1 MKSFR
6 FGLCF
11 RKGIIRNILDQSK
24 KLQMRFSSNYWSKF
38 SFPSIF
44 HRSTAR
50 AGTNPDLGTLTKV
63 SNVTRGNLQAEDC
76 KITETFHLAN
86 SSGHPSAS
94 SKSCNGTVEPRSLTF
109 DQLVTAQSPQWI
121 RVDAVTGLATLSHF
135 LQLSMASFASGGLL
149 KVNQQDVLTSKL
161 LGGEGGTLFSFC
173 PSPRGSSFFSLISN
187 DSKLFS
193 NGRCERWS
201 FICLCHWPADLDEKS
216 PHLKNPNAG
225 SQDWAIPL
233 FLHYFCEH
241 CPSCTCARLCEL
253 RATAGGL
260 RKSHSSVPSQT
271 ASIIWKLRRSNVRR
285 CPSPTPRAF
294 AATDCSNRPSQEMSN
309 DTKLIGTFVPFLRI
323 VGLARRP
330 IAAIWTCTALRGC

>member
-1 MKSFR
+1 
-6 FGLCF
+6 
-11 RKGIIRNILDQSK
+11 
-24 KLQMRFSSNYWSKF
+24 MRFSSNYWSKF

-216 PHLKNPNAG
+216 PHLKVARVDHFVLEWNIEQRPAFFFG
-225 SQDWAIPL
+225 SAQINCSEQQLLIPL
-233 FLHYFCEH
+233 SHRTPTLVPKIGQSRSFCIT
-241 CPSCTCARLCEL
+241 S
-253 RATAGGL
+253 
-260 RKSHSSVPSQT
+260 
-271 ASIIWKLRRSNVRR
+271 ASIAHPVLVRDYVN
-285 CPSPTPRAF
+285 CEQPV
-294 AATDCSNRPSQEMSN
+294 
-309 DTKLIGTFVPFLRI
+309 KHK
-323 VGLARRP
+323 
-330 IAAIWTCTALRGC
+330 